1 MGQYYNPTILEKDWK
16 KKSKNTNSVVAASL
30 CCYDFDNGA
39 KLMEHSWVGN
49 NFVGAV
55 AHLLATEFKGYPFVW
70 VGDYADEAEGVDVY
84 RSALNWQRTPEY
96 KNLANKLQ
104 EHEKLPTYK
113 YIVNYTKKE
122 YCTIPEDN
130 KDEWQIHPLPILT
143 CSGNGRGGGDFYNK
157 DINDERVGSW
167 AYDRIGVTNNKKEFA
182 GFKEIN
188 SHFEEE

>member
-1 MGQYYNPTILEKDWK
+1 MGQYYNPTILKKNW
-16 KKSKNTNSVVAASL
+16 KKSKKGIVKATLIS
-30 CCYDFDNGA
+30 YDFDNGA

-55 AHLLATEFKGYPFVW
+55 AHLLANGYKGYPFVW
-70 VGDYADEAEGVDVY
+70 VGDYADEVEINSEKVDVY
-84 RSALNWQRTPEY
+84 TKGEEWCS
-96 KNLANKLQ
+96 KHVNKMPITIYDNV
-104 EHEKLPTYK
+104 PTYK

-122 YCTIPEDN
+122 YCTIPT
-130 KDEWQIHPLPILT
+130 KVKGEWQIHPLPILT
-143 CSGNGRGGGDFYNK
+143 CSGNGRGGGDFHNK